1 MDLAVY
7 ISELLGLEGEVNLPG
22 IGCFTQVRINGY
34 YNDQENKFYPPG
46 HEVSFDPK
54 FKEDENLAKFIST
67 KKNISLAS
75 SKYFIDKY
83 ATGLKQQL
91 TSRNPEIAGLGYLY
105 INGAVVAFKADT
117 SKSSDP
123 SFYGF
128 QPLDIPAPV
137 TKPVAE
143 QKVKADEEITSTPI
157 EEVPVRPLEEK
168 IPAHEPTIIE
178 KTEEEQETEEEYVYE
193 EPRSTRGSLWVTL
206 LLILIIVLLS
216 VMGLYKY
223 KPEWF
228 NLQEKPQTYVVV
240 KSSDTAASATT
251 DTSKT
256 IASTDSTTKA
266 AAQSVAANQN
276 TKPADTAQS
285 VHWEVMAGSFGT
297 KKAAEIAM
305 KFYKENGIDTKIT
318 TDVPGKLIKLSFG
331 TYYSEVEAEK
341 AKSDLLKTGKVDKGI
356 YTLKINPKK

>member
-137 TKPVAE
+137 AKPIAE
-143 QKVKADEEITSTPI
+143 QEVKTEEEIP
-157 EEVPVRPLEEK
+157 EEVPVKPIEEK
-168 IPAHEPTIIE
+168 IPVQEPTIIE
-178 KTEEEQETEEEYVYE
+178 KTEQEQETEEEYVYQE
-193 EPRSTRGSLWVTL
+193 RRSARGSLWVTL

-256 IASTDSTTKA
+256 IASTDSTTKP
-266 AAQSVAANQN
+266 AAQPVATAQN
-276 TKPADTAQS
+276 IKPADTAQS
-285 VHWEVMAGSFGT
+285 VRWEVMGGSFET
-297 KKAAEIAM
+297 QKAADLAV
-305 KFYKENGIDTKIT
+305 KYYKENGVVARILTDAPSNHIQIT
-318 TDVPGKLIKLSFG
+318 LG
-331 TYYSEVEAEK
+331 TYYSQAEAEK
-341 AKSDLLKTGKVDKGI
+341 AKRDLLKTGKVDKGI
-356 YTLKINPKK
+356 YTLKIKPKK

>member
-83 ATGLKQQL
+83 AAGLKQQL

-117 SKSSDP
+117 SKSNDP

-137 TKPVAE
+137 MKPFVE
-143 QKVKADEEITSTPI
+143 QEVKAEEEIPSKPI
-157 EEVPVRPLEEK
+157 EEVPVKPIEEK
-168 IPAHEPTIIE
+168 IPVREPTVIE
-178 KTEEEQETEEEYVYE
+178 KTEEEQEAEEEYVYE
-193 EPRSTRGSLWVTL
+193 EPRSTRGSLWITL
-206 LLILIIVLLS
+206 LLIVIIVLLS

-228 NLQEKPQTYVVV
+228 NLQDKPQTYVVV
-240 KSSDTAASATT
+240 KHDSTNTT
-251 DTSKT
+251 NADTSKT
-256 IASTDSTTKA
+256 IASPDSTTKA
-266 AAQSVAANQN
+266 AAQPVATDQN
-276 TKPADTAQS
+276 TKTTDTIQR

-331 TYYSEVEAEK
+331 TYYSEEEAEK